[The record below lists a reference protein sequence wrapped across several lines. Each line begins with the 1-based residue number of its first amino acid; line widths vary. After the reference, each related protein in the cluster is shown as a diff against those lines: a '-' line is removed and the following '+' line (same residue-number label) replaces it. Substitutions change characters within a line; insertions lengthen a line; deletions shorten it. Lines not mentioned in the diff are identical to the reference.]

1 MEADVLFLHS
11 FPFLLLFFIKI
22 PHWDKMKVKPNS
34 LCIRASTFF
43 KLQERDEFPLL
54 FHLDMYF
61 ALITIPA
68 WSHFAEEIVLKK
80 PFRESW
86 SEKFKWK
93 EAEERAIIFLEC
105 TLSFKVDFHMLF
117 DWFMISLQKAVLK
130 EFELKRN
137 GFSVSTF
144 KIIWEKFIKKVHH
157 DLGTN
162 EF

>member
-11 FPFLLLFFIKI
+11 IPFLLLFFIKI
-22 PHWDKMKVKPNS
+22 PHWDMMKVKPNS

-80 PFRESW
+80 NP
-86 SEKFKWK
+86 SEKAGRKNSSENK
-93 EAEERAIIFLEC
+93 QKNGP
-105 TLSFKVDFHMLF
+105 LSFGMHLITSYVVWLIYDFTTEGCSEEFWTKTKWLF
-117 DWFMISLQKAVLK
+117 CGKS
-130 EFELKRN
+130 
-137 GFSVSTF
+137 SSTRL
-144 KIIWEKFIKKVHH
+144 IM
-157 DLGTN
+157 T
-162 EF
+162 